1 MTAKTENSSDSR
13 ITMTLTRRGFVKMG
27 GALFV
32 SLSIPAGLFLAHHAA
47 ESPTSLDPS
56 VLASWLEVHSDNTIL
71 ARTGFWWIY
80 LTRWTKSSGPKMRRL
95 S

>member
-32 SLSIPAGLFLAHHAA
+32 SLSIPGGLSLHAA

-56 VLASWLEVHSDNTIL
+56 VLAFFRFAGEPSSLSSSIL
-71 ARTGFWWIY
+71 MSQSIKEAQQLR
-80 LTRWTKSSGPKMRRL
+80 
-95 S
+95 